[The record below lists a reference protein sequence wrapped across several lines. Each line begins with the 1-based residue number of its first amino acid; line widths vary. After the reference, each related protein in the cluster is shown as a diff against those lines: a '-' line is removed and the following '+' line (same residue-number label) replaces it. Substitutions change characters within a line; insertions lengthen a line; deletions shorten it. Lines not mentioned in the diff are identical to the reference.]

1 MLFVFIFENA
11 DPVVDFATGVE
22 MQPSVA
28 IESDTYEQAIS
39 RLAAHCHANL
49 DSSDEPAEYEDDIEQ
64 GNITVVLPTVAAT
77 G

>member
-11 DPVVDFATGVE
+11 DPVVDFKTGIG

-28 IESDTYEQAIS
+28 IESDTYEQAIN
-39 RLAAHCHANL
+39 RLAVHCHANL
-49 DSSDEPAEYEDDIEQ
+49 DSSDDPADYEDDIVH
-64 GNITVVLPTVAAT
+64 GNLTVILPTIAAP